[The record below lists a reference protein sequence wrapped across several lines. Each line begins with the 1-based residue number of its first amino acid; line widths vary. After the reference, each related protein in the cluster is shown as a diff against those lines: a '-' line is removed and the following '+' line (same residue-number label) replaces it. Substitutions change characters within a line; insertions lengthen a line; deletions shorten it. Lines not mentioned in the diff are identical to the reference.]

1 MTPLGSAFQMAAAE
15 LGFAT
20 ASRVF
25 LEQAEGPDATARL
38 EAELASVFPV
48 FGSVLDQRR
57 AAPLPPPRVQS
68 LAPLFSRVSRLV
80 VVGLEAAWMDA
91 LTELDLEIGWIP
103 PEHPEG
109 DEERVLRN
117 WGGRVQ
123 KVTTLSRWAGEESA
137 LLTFSYGR
145 LGQRLAV
152 RPAWL
157 RVYGPDVRAWF
168 RHLIAWDVIGTPL
181 QRYPRWMVGVPRTDF
196 TVEVLP

>member
-25 LEQAEGPDATARL
+25 LEQAETPDAAARL
-38 EAELASVFPV
+38 VNELGGDFPV
-48 FGSVLDQRR
+48 FGSVFNQQR
-57 AAPLPPPRVQS
+57 AAPLPQPQVQA
-68 LAPLFSRVSRLV
+68 LDPLLSRVSRLV

-91 LTELDLEIGWIP
+91 LVGLDLEIGWVP

-109 DEERVLRN
+109 DEQRVLRN
-117 WGGRVQ
+117 WGRKVKRVR
-123 KVTTLSRWAGEESA
+123 TLSRWAGEDAA
-137 LLTFSYGR
+137 LLTFSYGA

-168 RHLIAWDVIGTPL
+168 RHLIAWEVVGRPL
-181 QRYPRWMVGVPRTDF
+181 VRYPRWMVGVPRTDF
-196 TVEVLP
+196 TVEVHP